1 MIPLCLGLPVP
12 PLGFPGA
19 WFQQGGDLGIRGLS
33 GLRHLLGWD
42 SLCRP
47 LREDSPDAEWQET
60 QEEEDDGEEEDP
72 EPLLQRVLQLRDPL

>member
-1 MIPLCLGLPVP
+1 MIPLLLGLPVP

-19 WFQQGGDLGIRGLS
+19 WFQQGGDLGILGGFW
-33 GLRHLLGWD
+33 GLRHLLGRD

-47 LREDSPDAEWQET
+47 LREDSPNAEWQET

-72 EPLLQRVLQLRDPL
+72 EPLLQ